1 MAYEDLKPF
10 NKMSQWAS
18 KNGGPDKAI
27 KLLEETNRLLGEK
40 IGFRKGI
47 EKGRIQGAGISIVVI
62 GGVTI
67 AKKMWDNHREKTEE
81 KRHLEEKAE
90 IARKMIIKEI
100 TKENSESSEVKEQ
113 GESDT
118 P

>member
-40 IGFRKGI
+40 IGFQKGI

-81 KRHLEEKAE
+81 KRHLEEKTE

-100 TKENSESSEVKEQ
+100 NKENSESSEVKDQ
-113 GESDT
+113 GEADT

>member
-40 IGFRKGI
+40 IGF
-47 EKGRIQGAGISIVVI
+47 Q
-62 GGVTI
+62 
-67 AKKMWDNHREKTEE
+67 
-81 KRHLEEKAE
+81 
-90 IARKMIIKEI
+90 KEI
-100 TKENSESSEVKEQ
+100 NKENSESSEVKEQ
-113 GESDT
+113 GVADT
-118 P
+118 PQGSP